1 MDTPRGEAQEALL
14 RDIIAEGS
22 DALSSM
28 FLNDNDG
35 LEGEGEEAAGPLL
48 IDLHG
53 SDDPMPVQ
61 EEGYVHDGFDPL
73 MPVQEEDYVHDSS
86 GDTMEVQEGDR
97 ADCSGDRT
105 ESDQLYILVKPV
117 LTS

>member
-1 MDTPRGEAQEALL
+1 MDTPRDKAQEALL

-35 LEGEGEEAAGPLL
+35 LEGEGEEAAGY
-48 IDLHG
+48 DLHG

-61 EEGYVHDGFDPL
+61 EGEGEEVDREDG
-73 MPVQEEDYVHDSS
+73 S
-86 GDTMEVQEGDR
+86 GDHQ
-97 ADCSGDRT
+97 T
-105 ESDQLYILVKPV
+105 ESGQVYILVKPV

>member
-1 MDTPRGEAQEALL
+1 MDTPRDKAQEALL

-22 DALSSM
+22 DALSM

-35 LEGEGEEAAGPLL
+35 LEGEGEEAAGY
-48 IDLHG
+48 DLHG

-61 EEGYVHDGFDPL
+61 EGEGEEVDREDG
-73 MPVQEEDYVHDSS
+73 SS
-86 GDTMEVQEGDR
+86 DHQTV
-97 ADCSGDRT
+97 SG
-105 ESDQLYILVKPV
+105 QVYILVKPV